1 MGNSKKRTDIYQS
14 PLEGRYPS
22 QEMLKIFSDDTKFS
36 TWRQLWLDLASAE
49 KELGKTEV
57 TDEMLREMEA
67 HLTDINYDVADAR
80 EKEVRHDVMAHVYAF
95 GQQCPTAAGII
106 HWGAT
111 SMYVCDNTD
120 IMNLY
125 NACQLI
131 KKRILGVISILKDSA
146 MENKDICCLG
156 FTHYQAAAPTTI
168 GKRECLWIQDFLMAL
183 STLEAAISQIKMLG
197 CRGATG
203 TSSTFMDIFDGDEE
217 KVKALDSIIAQKHG
231 FDVYPVSGQTYPRI
245 LDAIILNALQ
255 ICGTAAYKMGAD
267 IRHMAHDKEV
277 EEPFGKN
284 QIGSSAMAYK
294 RNPMRSE
301 RTCSLSLQAMVNSL
315 SASIIAAT
323 QWLER
328 SLDDSAGRRINIPN
342 GFLATESAL
351 ILAGNIADGLV
362 INRAIIRK
370 HLEEEL
376 PFMATENIIMEAV
389 KKGGNRQELHEHIR
403 QHSMAAGARVKQ
415 EGLDNDL
422 LTRIADDPIFDMT
435 IEEVR
440 EACVPQKLV
449 GRAPQQVVEFIRDYV
464 QPVLDSNKE
473 LLAEINTEVNV

>member
-1 MGNSKKRTDIYQS
+1 MENKKRTDIYQS

-22 QEMLKIFSDDTKFS
+22 REMLKIFSDDTKFS

-57 TDEMLREMEA
+57 TDEMLAEMAA

-95 GQQCPTAAGII
+95 GQQCPTASGII

-131 KKRILGVISILKDSA
+131 KKRILGVVSILKDAA
-146 MENKDICCLG
+146 MQNKDIYCLG

-168 GKRECLWIQDFLMAL
+168 GKRITLWIQEFLMAL
-183 STLEAAISQIKMLG
+183 STLEAAMGQIKMLG

-217 KVKALDSIIAQKHG
+217 KVKELDSIIAKKHG
-231 FDVYPVSGQTYPRI
+231 FDVFPVSGQTYPRI

-255 ICGTAAYKMGAD
+255 ICCAAAYKMGAD
-267 IRHMAHDKEV
+267 VRHMAHDKEV
-277 EEPFGKN
+277 EEPFAKK

-301 RTCSLSLQAMVNSL
+301 RMCSLSLLSMVNSL
-315 SASIIAAT
+315 LSGLIAAT

-328 SLDDSAGRRINIPN
+328 SLDDSAARRICIPN
-342 GFLATESAL
+342 GFLETESAL
-351 ILAGNIADGLV
+351 ILAGNIVDGLV
-362 INRAIIRK
+362 LNKAIIRK
-370 HLEEEL
+370 HLDEEL

-422 LTRIADDPIFDMT
+422 LERIAEDPIFDMT
-435 IEEVR
+435 IEEIQ
-440 EACVPQKLV
+440 EICVPKKLA
-449 GRAPQQVVEFIRDYV
+449 GRAPQQVEDFINDFV
-464 QPVLDSNKE
+464 QPVLDENQAF
-473 LLAEINTEVNV
+473 LDEINTEVNV